1 MSIHPILQNSAF
13 APEQVETMGKAFDA
27 ACAELRLANI
37 EDPVRELVAEKVVK
51 YARGGVRDGELLCQM
66 VLAEIQHY

>member
-1 MSIHPILQNSAF
+1 
-13 APEQVETMGKAFDA
+13 MGKAFDA

-66 VLAEIQHY
+66 VLAEIQN

>member
-1 MSIHPILQNSAF
+1 
-13 APEQVETMGKAFDA
+13 MGKAFDA